1 MFHDHSIPD
10 ISRMLVTI
18 DRRNGDDE
26 MENVDINSKVADEFY
41 LCQSVDLG

>member
-18 DRRNGDDE
+18 DRKYGDDE
-26 MENVDINSKVADEFY
+26 MENVDVDINSKVADEFY
-41 LCQSVDLG
+41 LC